1 MNAKITYTVELDS
14 VPQTVAELLEKC
26 KKELSLANDQ
36 LLGPHSEKFLTGI
49 NNARSRLALVD
60 ANLSDIASIYSGF
73 MQARSEMMAAS
84 LEDAELEVGDLE
96 EAEDEF
102 LS

>member
-26 KKELSLANDQ
+26 KKEISLSNDQ
-36 LLGPHSEKFLTGI
+36 LVGPHSEKFLAGI
-49 NNARSRLALVD
+49 NNARTRLALVD

-73 MQARSEMMAAS
+73 MQARAEMMAAQ
-84 LEDAELEVGDLE
+84 LE
-96 EAEDEF
+96 EASLETEDTEEVEDEF